1 MALITHIKK
10 SDGRLEPINFD
21 KLNKWVIYVD
31 DNSNSWTS
39 VVLETMKRINRT
51 TEVETIDDKTFIT
64 SKQLQ
69 NELIQ
74 TYLNHNTHKS
84 SIKAGRLWLPMLAK
98 DVNNNFYDKKGEN
111 VTHRHIKDL
120 HKEYAYKG
128 LMDIDFVNSFTDAE
142 YDYINNLLSYEYV
155 HKYLNRFTYYQ
166 IQQLM
171 NKYAI
176 DENELPQYIF
186 MRVAMSVEKGNSSK
200 DMLFYMCAHIG
211 NLFYMFIANKINIP
225 TPYFTNAGKKTAN
238 YNSCCVYTTKDDV
251 SSLAVG
257 DHIAYTMTYSS
268 AGIGSNILSRSIGE
282 DVKGGSFK
290 HQGKLPYYRSVVSAT
305 QANTQKGRGGS
316 VTITYYCFDPE
327 WETIQALKNPLTPS
341 AKQIRNADYSM
352 AYNTFFAKK
361 VAEDA
366 EIALFSPKNAPEI
379 YENMGADI
387 ETFTKLYE
395 TAVKENRY
403 HSFANARDIVLG
415 ALKQGIETGRH
426 YYINLT
432 ETNRHTPFKDVIRQS
447 NLCMTGDQ
455 YVISNHGLKTVKEL
469 YDMGCELE
477 LFDGEKIVKSSPM
490 KLRERN
496 QDVYKITLKNGMTHT
511 VTDYH
516 KVMTDKGLVECKNL
530 SIGDK
535 IKINTM
541 NSGLFGNVD
550 MVDEAF
556 LLGLYLGDGTQTD
569 DYICIDVWENKTD
582 VLKDEILDTYKR
594 VRTKYTNDE
603 YNVVNQTGK
612 VVGVRKYTEPKFT
625 FCDVKTGNCI
635 KKWRLQSTIL
645 KSILNFEKG
654 DIPDWIMCGTFE
666 TQISFIKGLFY
677 TDGTF
682 SINEKSNSLY
692 LSITQTNLEFL
703 KKVQIMLNNMGLNFV
718 LFKNSDGGLKL
729 LPNHKGGN
737 SLYNTKPTYRLV
749 SGSLYVCTE
758 FERMTGFISFRNKQ
772 LPEPIKQLYKPK
784 SHSKVLSIEYV
795 GKEDVYCPT
804 VKSKEHL
811 FVCNGI
817 VTMNCQ
823 EIAIPTKGYNL
834 ITELYEPKQKEEF
847 GEVGLCSLAGLVI
860 QNIKDDDEYF
870 KCAYYALRCIHH
882 AIHNSNY
889 VFNSVADT
897 AKSRNSAG
905 VGIVGLA
912 HYLAKRGLKYDT
924 LDGLNEIH
932 KVSERHYYMLVKASL
947 EMSKDFG
954 VAEYIDKT
962 KWVDG
967 WLPINTYNR
976 NTDKLH
982 NSALK
987 YDWENLRDEI
997 KRNGGIHN
1005 SVLVAHMPAE
1015 SSSLSSG
1022 TTNGIYPIRRKTLIK
1037 NSGTDSLRYVVPD
1050 DELDYQNAYD
1060 ISVSDMKKVYAI
1072 VQKFTDQAISA
1083 DEFLSMKSGKK
1094 VTTNELLQNFF
1105 VDVNYGNKTR
1115 YYVNQEI
1122 SNVSINN
1129 GDIVQTQNVQ
1139 ETEELETS
1147 DCCSL

>member
-31 DNSNSWTS
+31 DNSNSWNS

-142 YDYINNLLSYEYV
+142 YDYINTLLSYEYV

-200 DMLFYMCAHIG
+200 DKLFYMCAHIG

-447 NLCMTGDQ
+447 NLC
-455 YVISNHGLKTVKEL
+455 
-469 YDMGCELE
+469 
-477 LFDGEKIVKSSPM
+477 
-490 KLRERN
+490 
-496 QDVYKITLKNGMTHT
+496 
-511 VTDYH
+511 
-516 KVMTDKGLVECKNL
+516 
-530 SIGDK
+530 
-535 IKINTM
+535 
-541 NSGLFGNVD
+541 
-550 MVDEAF
+550 
-556 LLGLYLGDGTQTD
+556 
-569 DYICIDVWENKTD
+569 
-582 VLKDEILDTYKR
+582 
-594 VRTKYTNDE
+594 
-603 YNVVNQTGK
+603 
-612 VVGVRKYTEPKFT
+612 
-625 FCDVKTGNCI
+625 
-635 KKWRLQSTIL
+635 
-645 KSILNFEKG
+645 
-654 DIPDWIMCGTFE
+654 
-666 TQISFIKGLFY
+666 
-677 TDGTF
+677 
-682 SINEKSNSLY
+682 
-692 LSITQTNLEFL
+692 
-703 KKVQIMLNNMGLNFV
+703 
-718 LFKNSDGGLKL
+718 
-729 LPNHKGGN
+729 
-737 SLYNTKPTYRLV
+737 
-749 SGSLYVCTE
+749 
-758 FERMTGFISFRNKQ
+758 
-772 LPEPIKQLYKPK
+772 
-784 SHSKVLSIEYV
+784 
-795 GKEDVYCPT
+795 
-804 VKSKEHL
+804 
-811 FVCNGI
+811 
-817 VTMNCQ
+817 Q

-860 QNIKDDDEYF
+860 QNIEDDDEYF
-870 KCAYYALRCIHH
+870 NCAYYALRCIHH

-947 EMSKDFG
+947 EMSKEFG

>member
-31 DNSNSWTS
+31 DNSNSWNS

-142 YDYINNLLSYEYV
+142 YDYINTLLSYEYV

-447 NLCMTGDQ
+447 NLCLHGDTN
-455 YVISNHGLKTVKEL
+455 VTVKV
-469 YDMGCELE
+469 DGVQQITTLE
-477 LFDGEKIVKSSPM
+477 QLNHLFHLDKHKIEI
-490 KLRERN
+490 RTC
-496 QDVYKITLKNGMTHT
+496 DKNGNEMW
-511 VTDYH
+511 
-516 KVMTDKGLVECKNL
+516 KN
-530 SIGDK
+530 
-535 IKINTM
+535 
-541 NSGLFGNVD
+541 V
-550 MVDEAF
+550 
-556 LLGLYLGDGTQTD
+556 
-569 DYICIDVWENKTD
+569 
-582 VLKDEILDTYKR
+582 
-594 VRTKYTNDE
+594 
-603 YNVVNQTGK
+603 
-612 VVGVRKYTEPKFT
+612 
-625 FCDVKTGNCI
+625 
-635 KKWRLQSTIL
+635 
-645 KSILNFEKG
+645 
-654 DIPDWIMCGTFE
+654 
-666 TQISFIKGLFY
+666 
-677 TDGTF
+677 
-682 SINEKSNSLY
+682 SNSACMGV
-692 LSITQTNLEFL
+692 TN
-703 KKVQIMLNNMGLNFV
+703 
-718 LFKNSDGGLKL
+718 
-729 LPNHKGGN
+729 
-737 SLYNTKPTYRLV
+737 
-749 SGSLYVCTE
+749 
-758 FERMTGFISFRNKQ
+758 
-772 LPEPIKQLYKPK
+772 
-784 SHSKVLSIEYV
+784 
-795 GKEDVYCPT
+795 
-804 VKSKEHL
+804 
-811 FVCNGI
+811 
-817 VTMNCQ
+817 
-823 EIAIPTKGYNL
+823 
-834 ITELYEPKQKEEF
+834 ELYEIEYNGKKIQCTSDHEIITFNRGKVMAMDLKE
-847 GEVGLCSLAGLVI
+847 
-860 QNIKDDDEYF
+860 
-870 KCAYYALRCIHH
+870 
-882 AIHNSNY
+882 
-889 VFNSVADT
+889 AD
-897 AKSRNSAG
+897 
-905 VGIVGLA
+905 IL
-912 HYLAKRGLKYDT
+912 
-924 LDGLNEIH
+924 
-932 KVSERHYYMLVKASL
+932 
-947 EMSKDFG
+947 
-954 VAEYIDKT
+954 
-962 KWVDG
+962 
-967 WLPINTYNR
+967 
-976 NTDKLH
+976 
-982 NSALK
+982 
-987 YDWENLRDEI
+987 
-997 KRNGGIHN
+997 
-1005 SVLVAHMPAE
+1005 
-1015 SSSLSSG
+1015 
-1022 TTNGIYPIRRKTLIK
+1022 
-1037 NSGTDSLRYVVPD
+1037 
-1050 DELDYQNAYD
+1050 
-1060 ISVSDMKKVYAI
+1060 ISV
-1072 VQKFTDQAISA
+1072 
-1083 DEFLSMKSGKK
+1083 
-1094 VTTNELLQNFF
+1094 
-1105 VDVNYGNKTR
+1105 
-1115 YYVNQEI
+1115 
-1122 SNVSINN
+1122 
-1129 GDIVQTQNVQ
+1129 
-1139 ETEELETS
+1139 
-1147 DCCSL
+1147 

>member
-31 DNSNSWTS
+31 DNSNSWNS
-39 VVLETMKRINRT
+39 VVLDTMKRINRT
-51 TEVETIDDKTFIT
+51 TEVETFEDKTFIT

-74 TYLNHNTHKS
+74 TFLNHNTHKS
-84 SIKAGRLWLPMLAK
+84 SIKAGRLWLPILAK
-98 DVNNNFYDKKGEN
+98 EVNNNFYDKKGEN

-120 HKEYAYKG
+120 HKEYVYKE
-128 LMDIDFVNSFTDAE
+128 LMDIDFVNSFTDEE
-142 YDYINNLLSYEYV
+142 YELINNVLSYDKIA
-155 HKYLNRFTYYQ
+155 KYLNKFTYYQ

-176 DENELPQYIF
+176 DDNELPQYIF
-186 MRVAMSVEKGNSSK
+186 MRVAMSVESGNNSK
-200 DMLFYMCAHIG
+200 NKLEHIEKLFK
-211 NLFYMFIANKINIP
+211 LFIANKINIP
-225 TPYFTNAGKKTAN
+225 TPLFTNAGKKTAN

-251 SSLAVG
+251 ASLATG

-268 AGIGSNILSRSIGE
+268 AGIGANIVSRSIGE
-282 DVKGGSFK
+282 PVKGGSFK

-327 WETIQALKNPLTPS
+327 WESIQALKNPLTPQ

-361 VAEDA
+361 VAENA
-366 EIALFSPKNAPEI
+366 EIALFSVKDAPEI
-379 YENMGADI
+379 YENIGADI
-387 ETFTKLYE
+387 ETFSKVYE
-395 TAVKENRY
+395 QAVKDKRY
-403 HSFANARDIVLG
+403 HSFANAREIAVN
-415 ALKQGIETGRH
+415 ALRQGIETGRH

-432 ETNRHTPFKDVIRQS
+432 ETNRHTPFKELITQS

-455 YVISNHGLKTVKEL
+455 YVISNHGIKTVKEL

-511 VTDYH
+511 ITDYH
-516 KVMTDKGLVECKNL
+516 KVMTNKGLVECKNL
-530 SIGDK
+530 GIGDK
-535 IKINTM
+535 VAINTKF
-541 NSGLFGNVD
+541 SGLFGDVE

-556 LLGLYLGDGTQTD
+556 LYGLYLGGGTQTENI
-569 DYICIDVWENKTD
+569 ICIDLWENKTD
-582 VLKDEILDTYKR
+582 VLKDEVLSIYKR
-594 VRTKYTNDE
+594 VRDKYTNNE
-603 YNVVNQTGK
+603 YKMIDLNGK
-612 VVGVRKYTEPKFT
+612 VVGKRYNIEPRFT
-625 FCDVKTGNCI
+625 YQIDLN
-635 KKWRLQSTIL
+635 STML
-645 KSILNFEKG
+645 KSVLKFEKG

-666 TQISFIKGLFY
+666 TQVAFIKGMFY

-682 SINEKSNSLY
+682 SMHDKSGALN
-692 LSITQTNLEFL
+692 LSITQTNLEIL
-703 KKVQIMLNNMGLNFV
+703 KKLQIILNNMGLKSSFRE
-718 LFKNSDGGLKL
+718 
-729 LPNHKGGN
+729 LPNHKGCKSQGGK
-737 SLYNTKPTYRLV
+737 SLYETKPTYRLV
-749 SGSLYVCTE
+749 CGGSLYVCIE
-758 FERMTGFISFRNKQ
+758 FERLTSRNKQ
-772 LPEPIKQLYKPK
+772 LPEPIKKLKKLYKQKPF
-784 SHSKVLSIEYV
+784 SKVVSIDYV

-804 VKSKEHL
+804 VYTDKHL
-811 FVCNGI
+811 FICNGI
-817 VTMNCQ
+817 VTKNCQ
-823 EIAIPTKGYNL
+823 EVCIVTKGYNN
-834 ITELYEPKQKEEF
+834 ITELYADEQKYHF
-847 GEVGLCSLAGLVI
+847 GEVGLCSLAGIVL
-860 QNIKDDDEYF
+860 QNVENDEDYLN
-870 KCAYYALRCIHH
+870 CAYYALRCVHH

-889 VFNSVADT
+889 VFNTVGIT
-897 AKSRNSAG
+897 AKARNSAG
-905 VGIVGLA
+905 VGMIGMA
-912 HYLAKRGLKYDT
+912 HYMAKMGLKYDT
-924 LDGLNEIH
+924 LEGRNEIH
-932 KVSERHYYMLVKASL
+932 KVAERHYYMLLKASL
-947 EMSKDFG
+947 EISKEFG
-954 VAEYIDKT
+954 VAEFIHKT

-967 WLPINTYNR
+967 WLPIDTYNK

-982 NSALK
+982 SAELV
-987 YDWENLRDEI
+987 YDWERLRNEI
-997 KRNGGIHN
+997 KENGGVHN

-1022 TTNGIYPIRRKTLIK
+1022 TTNGIYPIRRKSLIK

-1083 DEFLSMKSGKK
+1083 DEFISMKSGKK

-1122 SNVSINN
+1122 SNVSI
-1129 GDIVQTQNVQ
+1129 
-1139 ETEELETS
+1139 ETGLSDNTAPVETTEDMGTS